1 MGEDQSFKKTVMLK
15 RNQLVEFIRDYY
27 KSSGKIYLHEPIFV
41 GREKE
46 YLLDT
51 INSTFVSSIGEYV
64 TSFEDKIKDFTKSNA
79 AVAVNNGTAAIHLA
93 LFISDI
99 KRNDLVITPSF
110 TFIAICN
117 VLSHLGAEPI
127 FIDIDKRNLGLCPI
141 SLKNFLE
148 TNCEL
153 NDKKKCVHKKTKK
166 IIKAIVP
173 MNAFGNPVHFDEI
186 KAISKRW
193 NLKVIEDSAESLG
206 SIYKNK
212 FCGSLSEIGILSFNG
227 NKIITTGGG
236 GMLLFKSKKIANL
249 ARHVSSTARTSS
261 KLKFSHDRVGFNY
274 RMPNLNAA
282 LGLAQMEN
290 IEEYLLKKRKLAF
303 LYRDFFKDSEYE
315 FINESRNVKSNF
327 WLNSII
333 CNNKKERDDLLK
345 FLNKKS
351 IFARAPWELMSNLK
365 MFKWNIKDDLKN
377 SKFIQQRLINLP
389 SSVLKN

>member
-1 MGEDQSFKKTVMLK
+1 
-15 RNQLVEFIRDYY
+15 
-27 KSSGKIYLHEPIFV
+27 
-41 GREKE
+41 
-46 YLLDT
+46 
-51 INSTFVSSIGEYV
+51 
-64 TSFEDKIKDFTKSNA
+64 
-79 AVAVNNGTAAIHLA
+79 
-93 LFISDI
+93 
-99 KRNDLVITPSF
+99 
-110 TFIAICN
+110 
-117 VLSHLGAEPI
+117 
-127 FIDIDKRNLGLCPI
+127 
-141 SLKNFLE
+141 
-148 TNCEL
+148 
-153 NDKKKCVHKKTKK
+153 
-166 IIKAIVP
+166 
-173 MNAFGNPVHFDEI
+173 
-186 KAISKRW
+186 
-193 NLKVIEDSAESLG
+193 
-206 SIYKNK
+206 
-212 FCGSLSEIGILSFNG
+212 
-227 NKIITTGGG
+227 
-236 GMLLFKSKKIANL
+236 MLLFKSKKIANL